1 MSQRAGL
8 DSYFLS
14 ATAARDDSVVS
25 VHGVQSFQAQ
35 VAFRAS
41 LLHALV
47 AEVQRRLILN
57 WTNAGKKCTF
67 RMTKARRP
75 RSGPLATGLLNA
87 GLAY

>member
-47 AEVQRRLILN
+47 AEVQRRLIL
-57 WTNAGKKCTF
+57 TLLVGP
-67 RMTKARRP
+67 MPARSAP
-75 RSGPLATGLLNA
+75 SG
-87 GLAY
+87 